1 MSHPGKNFCIRE
13 ELLSVL
19 ANSSQNFP
27 ARKIAIL
34 ILPKSSSLRKVFK
47 IDSSQNSQSG
57 KNLQKWFFLKFPD
70 WKNPTLPRSGFS
82 LYLHSYSFF
91 PKYPNWEILL
101 KLSQLKS
108 FPTSLQSLLH
118 FIYMN
123 VPWEFMTAKWPLK
136 YLHIHV
142 HQSKNIIWTLSS
154 WFLNVHFLANHFAQ
168 HYLHDFIPYVTI
180 ET

>member
-1 MSHPGKNFCIRE
+1 MDVASGKKFRIRE

-34 ILPKSSSLRKVFK
+34 ILPKSSSLRKIFK

-123 VPWEFMTAKWPLK
+123 VP
-136 YLHIHV
+136 
-142 HQSKNIIWTLSS
+142 
-154 WFLNVHFLANHFAQ
+154 
-168 HYLHDFIPYVTI
+168 
-180 ET
+180 

>member
-1 MSHPGKNFCIRE
+1 MSHPGKIFCIRE

-70 WKNPTLPRSGFS
+70 WKNPTLPHSGIS
-82 LYLHSYSFF
+82 LHLHSCSFF
-91 PKYPNWEILL
+91 QGKNIPTGKFFSNYPNWNPFQHPCKAFCTLFTWMFLENLWQQNDLWNIYTYMCINPKISYEPFHYDFWMCISLQIILL
-101 KLSQLKS
+101 N
-108 FPTSLQSLLH
+108 T
-118 FIYMN
+118 IYMISYH
-123 VPWEFMTAKWPLK
+123 ML
-136 YLHIHV
+136 L
-142 HQSKNIIWTLSS
+142 
-154 WFLNVHFLANHFAQ
+154 
-168 HYLHDFIPYVTI
+168 
-180 ET
+180 